1 MEIIT
6 SILLIAVYLALTA
19 FLVYLIFFLRG
30 LLISI
35 KNIDKNIKESS
46 EQLSLTHEK
55 FRKIIDE
62 VSILS
67 RNINSEVEK
76 LSSAID
82 AFKETAEDYKRI
94 KDKIVNTIE
103 EPIDELKSNARAI
116 IKGIRVFF
124 QTLFKRTD

>member
-1 MEIIT
+1 VEIIT

-46 EQLSLTHEK
+46 EQLSLTLEK